1 MYCFLA
7 NVGWDVLQRNL
18 IMKMTQMGLLKTGT
32 ENHSSFL
39 IRVRSVLNLYFERLL
54 GIDLKL
60 HQKNLLLMTVE
71 ILNNLK
77 TQAFDYMGF
86 NVLIIYH
93 LNAAKC
99 VFILFEFFL

>member
-1 MYCFLA
+1 
-7 NVGWDVLQRNL
+7 
-18 IMKMTQMGLLKTGT
+18 
-32 ENHSSFL
+32 
-39 IRVRSVLNLYFERLL
+39 
-54 GIDLKL
+54 
-60 HQKNLLLMTVE
+60 MTVE

>member
-1 MYCFLA
+1 
-7 NVGWDVLQRNL
+7 
-18 IMKMTQMGLLKTGT
+18 
-32 ENHSSFL
+32 
-39 IRVRSVLNLYFERLL
+39 
-54 GIDLKL
+54 
-60 HQKNLLLMTVE
+60 MTVE

-93 LNAAKC
+93 LNAAKF